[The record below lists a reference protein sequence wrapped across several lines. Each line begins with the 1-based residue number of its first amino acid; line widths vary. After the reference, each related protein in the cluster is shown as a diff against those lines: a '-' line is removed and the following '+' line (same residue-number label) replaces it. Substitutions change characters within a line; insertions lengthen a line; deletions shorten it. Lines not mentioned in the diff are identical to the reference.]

1 MPTLSQGFADALFG
15 TVGRDPSDLA
25 PELYEDIVIRQDG
38 ALYEEGRFDGF
49 GFDLGIRADA
59 SMAEP
64 DNVYKH
70 VQLLR
75 LTQIAPIGIQRA
87 QEGVNLV
94 DLHRDLLYGL
104 WQNKV
109 HPVTLVANDPNR
121 HGVMFCVGVQANA
134 ETPEAARQRALE
146 GIATLETQYRGT
158 YAQTTLKGLT
168 PAEAE
173 WLLVRMRSWSNVAVF
188 RGIPQPRREA
198 SPALSA
204 TLAGVT
210 EESTIA
216 QQIEQFCRAM
226 VDKEYIFMILA
237 SPLSSLSIER
247 LLKKVARQLEVVE
260 PDIEVTRSQTAGV
273 SLPFMFV
280 GNTGGN
286 EGVSQGLSAGVSH
299 AVGTGSSIGHTT
311 TVGQSATT
319 THGTSTSAG
328 TGLTHSAGTSKG
340 TTDSVA
346 LSRGQSTGLS
356 HSLTHSAGLSRSK
369 GATEGISRSS
379 GTSQGQTTSSG
390 TSTSVT
396 NSTGSSESVSQSHG
410 TSTSVTNT
418 QGTSQSLGQSQGV
431 SQGVTQSQGTSQG
444 LSNSAG
450 VSTGSTTGSSISTS
464 VGHSTSVG
472 ASNSVSHSLGASEGS
487 TNSIGV
493 TSGQTVGASHG
504 TTQSLSNGDTTGGS
518 NTYSLSHQASVGTG
532 AKQGV
537 SASTGVSRNVG
548 GSASQGLNAGASAD
562 PGGVGVSGS
571 HTSGTSQSAGASATS
586 GAGSDHGVSS
596 TTSAGSGLSAGS
608 SQSASQ
614 TATESQGASTGT
626 SAGASTGSSAGLSH
640 SVGASQGVSNT
651 SGSSV
656 SVGTSV
662 GASQGLSTG
671 SSIGHSASTSV
682 SQGASQGVGSS
693 QGVSQSVTATD
704 GTSQSTAIGQST
716 SQSTSLTQGTSQ
728 STAIGQSTSQGVANS
743 TGSSQSVGA
752 SQGAS
757 QGLSTSTGVASGV
770 STSTGATQGVANTQ
784 GVSQGVNTG
793 VAASSTQGVGTSQSS
808 SFGTSESQGVSTQQ
822 SQSVTDGTNSGT
834 QSGTSLGSSWGMAG
848 SMGIAPMLS
857 LSLSKTIYDEYK
869 RVLATTLTTQRNRM
883 MTARQEGLFQEFAY
897 LLTPDRTT
905 KEAGVA
911 TGMSAFWG
919 PSEKGELAVR
929 FHALNDLPND
939 EERHLL
945 DHVRTFSACRVK
957 EPSMEGL
964 EAAAYSTV
972 LTSSELAVLVHPP
985 RIDLPGIQAMLERVP
1000 AFRISNEQDGPIH
1013 IGRQIFAETATISN
1027 FGFGLRPEQLA
1038 HILVAGET
1046 RTGKTVTSEQLF
1058 ASYVNLPPRLVRV
1071 VEPDA
1076 PAGHVTEELRHYGG
1090 LVLDWKKTWRGM
1102 LHHVERERFRFV
1114 SLWDP
1119 ALGFKYNLL
1128 RIPNGMS
1135 PDLHMNMLADALSLA
1150 MGLGQRGKGI
1160 IREGISHLYVKKQL
1174 PLRLIDPGAPPE
1186 LTSNV
1191 ITHPRLSAFVGMA
1204 DLYETIVTS
1213 MEDESNNRSLGM
1225 NRRDGFQV
1233 VIMRLQ
1239 QFAPGEQMARIYT
1252 RDIAEFEL
1260 GDPLVRERFDAG
1272 EFAAD
1277 GCLTMHDLLHPGE
1290 VVVMEGGPLDTVLKK
1305 ALITSLVTS
1314 IFTWARLQGD
1324 NAFDPAKMIVLEE
1337 AHEVLVSGEDSD
1349 AQIGGG
1355 GATIWEQLWN
1365 EGASYGLRLAAIVQM
1380 PDHVPPSVLANSGT
1394 MICHRVSVED
1404 AQDVVMAK
1412 LAKDPR
1418 VDHREYKRFLARIPR
1433 GWSVVRSA
1441 GAGTYADTDP
1451 LLVHSDMLDHPP
1463 LTDEMLKRYA
1473 IRPGKGIGA

>member
-1 MPTLSQGFADALFG
+1 MATLSQGLADALFG

-38 ALYEEGRFDGF
+38 ALYEDGHFDGF
-49 GFDLGIRADA
+49 GFDLGVRVDA
-59 SMAEP
+59 SVREP
-64 DNVYKH
+64 DNQYKH

-109 HPVTLVANDPNR
+109 HPVTLVANDPER

-134 ETPEAARQRALE
+134 STREAARQRALE

-158 YAQTTLKGLT
+158 YAQTTLKSLT

-173 WLLVRMRSWSNVAVF
+173 WLLVRMRSWSNLAVF

-226 VDKEYIFMILA
+226 VEKEYIFMILA

-247 LLKKVARQLEVVE
+247 LLKKVARQLEIVE

-299 AVGTGSSIGHTT
+299 AVGTGSSVGHTT
-311 TVGQSATT
+311 TVGQSATV
-319 THGTSTSAG
+319 THGTSSSAG
-328 TGLTHSAGTSKG
+328 TGLTHSLGTSKG
-340 TTDSVA
+340 STDSLA
-346 LSRGQSTGLS
+346 SSRGESTGLS
-356 HSLTHSAGLSRSK
+356 HSLAHSAGIGHSK

-379 GTSQGQTTSSG
+379 GTSIGQTKSSG
-390 TSTSVT
+390 TSQSLT
-396 NSTGSSESVSQSHG
+396 NSTGSSQSVSQSHG
-410 TSTSVTNT
+410 TSQSVTQS
-418 QGTSQSLGQSQGV
+418 QGTSQSVGQSQGT
-431 SQGVTQSQGTSQG
+431 SQGVTQSQGVSQG
-444 LSNSAG
+444 LSNSSG
-450 VSTGSTTGSSISTS
+450 VTTGTSTGSSLSTS
-464 VGHSTSVG
+464 VGHSTSIG
-472 ASNSVSHSLGASEGS
+472 ASNGVSHTLGTSQGAS
-487 TNSIGV
+487 TTIGE
-493 TSGQTVGASHG
+493 TSGHSVGASHG
-504 TTQSLSNGDTTGGS
+504 TTGGLSNGVTTGGS

-532 AKQGV
+532 AKQGI
-537 SASTGVSRNVG
+537 
-548 GSASQGLNAGASAD
+548 
-562 PGGVGVSGS
+562 SG
-571 HTSGTSQSAGASATS
+571 SAGASRTVGGSGSESTNVGAKADPVGIGVTGGHSSGTGQSAGGSATS
-586 GAGSDHGVSS
+586 GTGADHGVSS
-596 TTSAGSGLSAGS
+596 TASAGSGLSAGS
-608 SQSASQ
+608 SQNASQ
-614 TATESQGASTGT
+614 AASQSQGASWGT
-626 SAGASTGSSAGLSH
+626 TAGSSAGSSAGLSH
-640 SVGASQGVSNT
+640 SVGASQST
-651 SGSSV
+651 SDTAGSSV
-656 SVGTSV
+656 SQGTSV
-662 GASQGLSTG
+662 GASQGLSSGT
-671 SSIGHSASTSV
+671 SIGHSASTSL
-682 SQGASQGVGSS
+682 SQGASQGVGAS
-693 QGVSQSVTATD
+693 QGTSQGVTATD

-716 SQSTSLTQGTSQ
+716 SQGL
-728 STAIGQSTSQGVANS
+728 ANS

-757 QGLSTSTGVASGV
+757 QGLSTSSGVQSGV
-770 STSTGATQGVANTQ
+770 STSTGATQGIASTQ
-784 GVSQGVNTG
+784 GVSQGSNAG

-808 SFGTSESQGVSTQQ
+808 SVGTSESQGVSTQQ
-822 SQSVTDGTNSGT
+822 SQSVTNGTSSGT
-834 QSGTSLGSSWGMAG
+834 QSGNSLGSSWGMAG

-857 LSLSKTIYDEYK
+857 LSLSKTIFDEYK

-883 MTARQEGLFQEFAY
+883 MTARQEGLFQEYAY

-929 FHALNDLPND
+929 FHALNDLPKE

-1013 IGRQIFAETATISN
+1013 IGRQIFAETATISK

-1076 PAGHVTEELRHYGG
+1076 PAGQITEELRHYGG

-1128 RIPNGMS
+1128 RVPNGMN

-1160 IREGISHLYVKKQL
+1160 IREGITRLYVKKQL
-1174 PLRLIDPGAPPE
+1174 PLRLIDPTAPPE

-1191 ITHPRLSAFVGMA
+1191 VTHPRLSAFVGMA
-1204 DLYETIVTS
+1204 DLFETIVST
-1213 MEDESNNRSLGM
+1213 MEDESGDRSLGM

-1239 QFAPGEQMARIYT
+1239 QFAPGEQMSRIYT

-1260 GDPLVRERFDAG
+1260 DNPLVRERFDAG

-1380 PDHVPPSVLANSGT
+1380 PDRVPPSVLANSGT

-1441 GAGTYADTDP
+1441 GEGTYYDTDP